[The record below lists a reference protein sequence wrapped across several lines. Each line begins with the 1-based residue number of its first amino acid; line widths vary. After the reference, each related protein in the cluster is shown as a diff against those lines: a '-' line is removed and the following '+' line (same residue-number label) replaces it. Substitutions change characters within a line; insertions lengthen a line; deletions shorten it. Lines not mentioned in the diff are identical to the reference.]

1 MESMQAQVQIGDT
14 IGGSWMNLSSGCFY
28 FFSDTRRKIITKAG
42 DLRREVKVACEIEW
56 TRQL

>member
-1 MESMQAQVQIGDT
+1 MQAQVQIGDT
-14 IGGSWMNLSSGCFY
+14 IEGSWMNLSSGCFY